1 LNFQLK
7 KSIYDYKYCV
17 AFDLAK
23 YETGVAVIDV
33 HQDRLVSYYQISV
46 SPKSETPVLD
56 LYNKINLL
64 FDIIQKNEGSTK
76 ITDLQKDVFVLRE
89 MMPQ

>member
-1 LNFQLK
+1 MNFQCK

-23 YETGVAVIDV
+23 YETGVAIIDV
-33 HQDRLVSYYQISV
+33 QQDKLVSYYQISI
-46 SPKSETPVLD
+46 SSKSETPILD
-56 LYNKINLL
+56 LYNKITLL
-64 FDIIQKNEGSTK
+64 FDYIQNDESSLK
-76 ITDLQKDVFVLRE
+76 ITNLQKDIFILRE